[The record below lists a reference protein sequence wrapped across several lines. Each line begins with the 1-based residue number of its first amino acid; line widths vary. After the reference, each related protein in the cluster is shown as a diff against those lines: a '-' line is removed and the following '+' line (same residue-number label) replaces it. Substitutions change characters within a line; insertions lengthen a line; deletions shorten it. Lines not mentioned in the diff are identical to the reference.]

1 MSTQRLGC
9 GRTWKSRYA
18 PAAARRKAAARLTDI
33 RALSRAIDANECPEV
48 IAMVASDAANEIEAL
63 KKLVTLSR
71 FAKTR
76 AVRVEEIRR
85 QLANA
90 RAMVPQRTGSA
101 ADDRFRAHEG
111 VLQKFLNGASTK
123 DALGQEQGITQD
135 FLAVSRP

>member
-71 FAKTR
+71 FATTG
-76 AVRVEEIRR
+76 AVRLEEIKR
-85 QLANA
+85 QLSNT
-90 RAMVPQRTGSA
+90 RAMVPERTGSA

-111 VLQKFLNGASTK
+111 ALQKFLNGTSTK

-135 FLAVSRP
+135 FLASSRS